1 MNIFQQR
8 EQILANLIEA
18 YREHDEEKTNHL
30 LGQLRRRAK
39 EIKGKAPDSTDLG
52 RKKL

>member
-1 MNIFQQR
+1 MW
-8 EQILANLIEA
+8 EKLEA
-18 YREHDEEKTNHL
+18 DRLPTIHL
-30 LGQLRRRAK
+30 LGQFRRRAK